1 MKSTSKLAIA
11 LGSVSLFAFAP
22 MAWAQN
28 QSAASATAAN
38 DAPEKEVEVVI
49 VTGTSRSRVALDT
62 PLAVTQLN
70 AQSLSRLSSGGQ
82 ADILNSVP
90 TIKADGGGGEVA
102 ANIFVK
108 GLPSG
113 GQ

>member
-1 MKSTSKLAIA
+1 MKTTSKLAIA

-22 MAWAQN
+22 AAWAQN
-28 QSAASATAAN
+28 QSAAAAAN
-38 DAPEKEVEVVI
+38 DAQEKEVEVVI

-113 GQ
+113 GP